1 MNSETESTD
10 MMVMAQGDDVVIN
23 HSLAVMLQR
32 AEVDQQV
39 ATARALPRSIDRAMK
54 GIFTLS
60 TLDRESAQ
68 ECIYA
73 LPRGG
78 KPIRGPSVRF
88 AEIIASQWGNCRI
101 GARVVH
107 VDRAEKYVEAE
118 GVFHDLE
125 TNMATTARVRRRISD
140 KKGQLLTDDMI
151 IVTGNAA
158 CAIAKRNAV
167 LGAVPKAVW
176 RKSYMKVEG
185 VIAGDIQTLGQRRD
199 EAIKAFAMYGVK
211 PDQIYA
217 AIGVAGLADVTIDHI
232 IVLAGM
238 ISAIQ
243 NGEETVESLFS
254 PPTQEG
260 KRPTIAE
267 RLKGSDG
274 EGFNAANVKAET
286 DQLAAPAEQAMP
298 IVECEKAEA
307 VAA

>member
-1 MNSETESTD
+1 MESESTD
-10 MMVMAQGDDVVIN
+10 MVVMNHGDDLVVN
-23 HSLAVMLQR
+23 QSLVLMLQR

-39 ATARALPRSIDRAMK
+39 STARALPRSIDKAAK
-54 GIFTLS
+54 GIFALS
-60 TLDRESAQ
+60 TMDHQSAA

-73 LPRGG
+73 LPRGN
-78 KPIRGPSVRF
+78 KPIRGPSIRF

-140 KKGQLLTDDMI
+140 KRGQLLTDDMI

-185 VIAGDIQTLGQRRD
+185 VIAGDVQTLVQRRD
-199 EAIKAFAMYGVK
+199 EAVKAFAVYGLK
-211 PDQIYA
+211 PEQIYT
-217 AIGVAGLADVTIDHI
+217 AIGVGGMADIGIDHI
-232 IVLAGM
+232 VVLAGM
-238 ISAIQ
+238 LSAIQ
-243 NGEETVESLFS
+243 NGEETVESLFA
-254 PPTQEG
+254 PPSQEG
-260 KRPTIAE
+260 KAPQLAE
-267 RLKGSDG
+267 RLKGNKG
-274 EGFNAANVKAET
+274 EGFNSEQAISDADKI
-286 DQLAAPAEQAMP
+286 AAPQETKEVNVG
-298 IVECEKAEA
+298 I
-307 VAA
+307 